1 MRLAGALQGLVAFR
15 PRPGLQFGITLRLGC
30 QVERVGSSPRSSAD
44 SQHARIDTGMGR
56 RFPLFSPTG
65 VSLVETMVALVVI
78 VVGLSALR
86 HAFPTHLATEQQALE
101 QIQATLLGKNQLEQ
115 LRLRGFSALVTV
127 PLAATPEPFVDSQQ
141 QAIDGPFRWQAEV
154 YHEDEDLLAVHV
166 RVVWPWPAQ
175 THQVRLATYISQ
187 H

>member
-30 QVERVGSSPRSSAD
+30 QVERVGSTPRSSAD

-56 RFPLFSPTG
+56 RFPLFPPTG

-86 HAFPTHLATEQQALE
+86 HTFPTHLATEQQALE

-154 YHEDEDLLAVHV
+154 YHEAEDLLAVHV